1 MGTSES
7 TYSDESTW
15 RTLVIPAKFK
25 RFKKVLE
32 GWRIPDDLTQE
43 VLEKM
48 LKRWYAHEEGPKKR
62 RRYKKWLAS
71 LPAGGVQPVKL
82 ERLKAKGAKEYDI
95 ILSMCNWVVD
105 EHHKYLPDKCC
116 EFASVERARRQFIE
130 NGHSYYLDFFVKDLE
145 ADGNPLVPVKAIVYR
160 RVPDDFKLW
169 QCHGLKA

>member
-105 EHHKYLPDKCC
+105 EHHKYLGRIQ
-116 EFASVERARRQFIE
+116 S
-130 NGHSYYLDFFVKDLE
+130 S
-145 ADGNPLVPVKAIVYR
+145 
-160 RVPDDFKLW
+160 
-169 QCHGLKA
+169 